1 LQNPPKF
8 TQIGIFDLKKC
19 HLATLGTA
27 TYIQTLL
34 SLQTFADSEES
45 WIDRTTFLQI
55 SAGKSVWMQK
65 QILNVFSGKSDG
77 GIRRFRQ
84 VFIAALE

>member
-1 LQNPPKF
+1 
-8 TQIGIFDLKKC
+8 
-19 HLATLGTA
+19 
-27 TYIQTLL
+27 
-34 SLQTFADSEES
+34 LQTFADSEES